1 MTRYPEEIMIGEVN
15 IYFIFEV
22 GDFKMYF
29 FAFVKKPDMQ

>member
-22 GDFKMYF
+22 GDFKMYLCICQK
-29 FAFVKKPDMQ
+29 A